1 MRPLLMSILFLG
13 FFVFLA
19 SECEPVSAQNQFA
32 WSVAFSPDSET
43 LASATRDQT
52 IKLWDV
58 TTDKLIATLKGH
70 ENETSSL
77 AFSPDSNILA
87 SGSIDTTVKLWDVT
101 TRKLKTTLKGHTRET
116 YFVAFS
122 SDGKTLASATRNE
135 IIKLWDV
142 TMDKLRTTLHSSK
155 VDWE

>member
-1 MRPLLMSILFLG
+1 MRPLLTSILLLG

-58 TTDKLIATLKGH
+58 TTR
-70 ENETSSL
+70 E
-77 AFSPDSNILA
+77 
-87 SGSIDTTVKLWDVT
+87 
-101 TRKLKTTLKGHTRET
+101 LKTTLKGHTRET